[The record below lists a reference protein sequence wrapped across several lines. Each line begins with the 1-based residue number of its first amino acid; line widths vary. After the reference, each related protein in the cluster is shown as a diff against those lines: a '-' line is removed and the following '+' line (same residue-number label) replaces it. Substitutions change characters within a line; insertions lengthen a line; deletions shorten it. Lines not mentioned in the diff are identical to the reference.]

1 MWLGRAGRKFISVQK
16 YLAKFLLERLEGDVR
31 ITLRFISDKQQHVKL
46 RNEQNLEQNCAQMQ
60 VSIFY
65 FL

>member
-16 YLAKFLLERLEGDVR
+16 YPAKFLLERLEGDVR

-46 RNEQNLEQNCAQMQ
+46 RNERK
-60 VSIFY
+60 
-65 FL
+65 